1 MDQRGGS
8 LRSGTESMTM
18 ITTMIWEAQAKGQN
32 MIALFLVDQ
41 MSIPIPDEGKRVE
54 NQQKKVRNINNIHF
68 SVVKSCFDK
77 SKLVVLEFQMA

>member
-1 MDQRGGS
+1 
-8 LRSGTESMTM
+8 M

-54 NQQKKVRNINNIHF
+54 NQQKKVRNIKKYSFF
-68 SVVKSCFDK
+68 SC
-77 SKLVVLEFQMA
+77 